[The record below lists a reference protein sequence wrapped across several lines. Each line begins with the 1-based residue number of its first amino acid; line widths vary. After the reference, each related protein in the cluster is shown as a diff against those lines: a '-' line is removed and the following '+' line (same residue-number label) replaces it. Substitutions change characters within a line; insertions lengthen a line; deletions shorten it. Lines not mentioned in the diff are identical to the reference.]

1 MEPFEHV
8 DAPDPQ
14 TAIELLDAP
23 NVRPIAGGTDLL
35 TEMKARIAA
44 PERLVNVK
52 TLREL
57 KGVDETSDHIRIGA
71 LTTLA
76 ELETHPLVTSRLPI
90 LAEAAS
96 QAATLQLRNSGTVG
110 GNLCQQVRCG
120 YYRHPDVDCWLKGGD
135 RCYARNGDN
144 THHAIFGGSGCI
156 AVHPSDLAPALA
168 ALDAEVRILGPE
180 GERTEALESIYHL
193 PEEGRR
199 QHTTLAD
206 GELIADVRVPR
217 RNAEESR
224 GTYLKAMERATWS
237 FALVS
242 VAVQLT
248 WDGDRVADASAVLGA
263 VAGTPWRAT
272 AAEELLRGQTLDE
285 ASIDRVSEI
294 AVANASPF
302 SHNGYKIPLA
312 RNLMA
317 RALRELSAPRAET

>member
-1 MEPFEHV
+1 MESFEHV

-14 TAIELLDAP
+14 TAVELLDSP

-35 TEMKARIAA
+35 TEMKSRLVA
-44 PERLVNVK
+44 PERLVNLK

-71 LTTLA
+71 LTTLT

-90 LAEAAS
+90 LSEAAS
-96 QAATLQLRNSGTVG
+96 QAATLQLRNAGTVG

-120 YYRHPDVDCWLKGGD
+120 YYRHPDVNCWLKGGD

-168 ALDAEVRILGPE
+168 ALDAEVRILGPD
-180 GERTEALESIYHL
+180 GERTEALESIYQF

-199 QHTTLAD
+199 QHTTLAED
-206 GELIADVRVPR
+206 ELIAEVRVPR
-217 RNAEESR
+217 PESTSS

-242 VAVQLT
+242 VAVQLR
-248 WDGDRVADASAVLGA
+248 WDGDRVANASAVLGA
-263 VAGTPWRAT
+263 VAGTPWRVA

-285 ASIDRVSEI
+285 AFAERVGEI

-302 SHNGYKIPLA
+302 SHNGYKVPLA
-312 RNLMA
+312 RNLMT
-317 RALRELSAPRAET
+317 RALRELAAPRSGS

>member
-1 MEPFEHV
+1 MDSFEHV

-14 TAIELLDAP
+14 TAVELLNAP

-35 TEMKARIAA
+35 TEMKSRLVE
-44 PERLVNVK
+44 PERLVNLK

-96 QAATLQLRNSGTVG
+96 QAATLQLRNAGTVG

-120 YYRHPDVDCWLKGGD
+120 YYRHPDVNCWLKGGD

-168 ALDAEVRILGPE
+168 ALDADVRILGPD
-180 GERTEALESIYHL
+180 GERTETLESIYHL

-199 QHTTLAD
+199 QHTTLAED
-206 GELIADVRVPR
+206 ELIAELRVPR
-217 RNAEESR
+217 PESASS

-248 WDGDRVADASAVLGA
+248 WDGDHVANAGAVLGG

-285 ASIDRVSEI
+285 AFAERVGEI

-302 SHNGYKIPLA
+302 SHNGYKVPLA

-317 RALRELSAPRAET
+317 RALRELAAPRSES

>member
-1 MEPFEHV
+1 MDSFEHV

-14 TAIELLDAP
+14 TAVELLNAP

-35 TEMKARIAA
+35 TEMKSRIVA
-44 PERLVNVK
+44 PERLVNLK

-57 KGVDETSDHIRIGA
+57 KGVDESSDRIRIGA
-71 LTTLA
+71 LTTLT

-96 QAATLQLRNSGTVG
+96 QAATLQLRNAGTVG

-135 RCYARNGDN
+135 RCYARDGDN
-144 THHAIFGGSGCI
+144 AQHAIFGGSGCI

-168 ALDAEVRILGPE
+168 ALDAEVRIIGPD
-180 GERTEALESIYHL
+180 GERTEALESIYRL

-199 QHTTLAD
+199 QHTTLAED
-206 GELIADVRVPR
+206 ELIAEVHVPR
-217 RNAEESR
+217 PEAASS

-242 VAVQLT
+242 VAVQLR
-248 WDGDRVADASAVLGA
+248 WDGDRVASASVVLGA
-263 VAGTPWRAT
+263 VAGIPWRAA

-285 ASIDRVSEI
+285 AFTERVGEI

-302 SHNGYKIPLA
+302 SHNGYKVPLA
-312 RNLMA
+312 RNLVT
-317 RALRELSAPRAET
+317 RALHELSTPRSES